1 MLFSIQDGKFVGV
14 APYLPPVPNRGAKA
28 RREAYEH
35 NRHRVYALAFWMTDN
50 ELAAEELMIKAFRR
64 ALATTDTP
72 GEDEVD
78 RALID
83 ELRKMM
89 PLGTLSLDCSPS
101 RDTRSVRYNIR
112 RVDLERAVVQLP
124 PTEKLIFLMHDV
136 ERYSHERIARRLGL
150 TEGES
155 RQGLHQARLCLRQL
169 LAESAGF
176 RSNRQTPFLS

>member
-1 MLFSIQDGKFVGV
+1 MLFSIRQGNFAGV
-14 APYLPPVPNRGAKA
+14 APYLPPLPNRSAET
-28 RREAYEH
+28 RRETYEG

-50 ELAAEELMIKAFRR
+50 ELAAEELMINAFRR

-72 GEDEVD
+72 SEDQVD

-101 RDTRSVRYNIR
+101 MGTRSVRYNIR
-112 RVDLERAVVQLP
+112 RADLERAVVQLP

-136 ERYSHERIARRLGL
+136 ERYDHARIAHSLGL
-150 TEGES
+150 TEDES
-155 RQGLHQARLCLRQL
+155 RRGLHQARLCLREL
-169 LAESAGF
+169 LAKAAGF
-176 RSNRQTPFLS
+176 RSN